1 MDAKTK
7 YIIIGVII
15 VILIIAVIVAVT
27 VTKSGTTEPD
37 NNESFGTEESGDSTT
52 YEPISMSDD
61 VQISFE
67 DMDDELAEEYEEH
80 HITTTLT
87 TAYQPEATT
96 VPTDKTEQKT
106 NSSSTVTEKTTV
118 KTENSTSAADSVLSQ
133 INSFFKGHYYFDGI
147 MISNGES
154 APMELAMNGNDFIVY
169 SEMDGIDMG
178 ILYLDDEFYLINPNE
193 KKYTVINSTVQKMMD
208 LDVSTFSFD
217 FNNTG
222 FNGYSPTE
230 VTEALYDGQSAV
242 CYTYK
247 DSKNNIDFVV
257 VNDEIIQ
264 FVQYNTDGSKKTVIQ
279 FDEFTTDYS
288 ADMVSLNGYKK
299 TNLLS
304 FITELMKQE

>member
-37 NNESFGTEESGDSTT
+37 NNESFGTEESGDSTN
-52 YEPISMSDD
+52 YEPVSMSDD

-67 DMDDELAEEYEEH
+67 NMNDELAEEYEEH